1 MLDLI
6 TISYKLTI
14 NVSNYLQEYIQYPVD
29 YTYITLTKPQVA
41 NEQNKNKNK
50 NFKRNVGIDT

>member
-1 MLDLI
+1 MKV
-6 TISYKLTI
+6 TSPPKKLTI

>member
-1 MLDLI
+1 M
-6 TISYKLTI
+6 
-14 NVSNYLQEYIQYPVD
+14 SNYLQEYIQYPVD

-50 NFKRNVGIDT
+50 NKNKNFKRNVGIDT